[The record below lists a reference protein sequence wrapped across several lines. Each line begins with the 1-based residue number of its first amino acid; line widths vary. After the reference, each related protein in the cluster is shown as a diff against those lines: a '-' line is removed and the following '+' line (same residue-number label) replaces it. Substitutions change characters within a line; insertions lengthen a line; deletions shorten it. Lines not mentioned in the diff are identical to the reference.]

1 MKNILYVS
9 TGIIHPSITLI
20 RKVKNMIEST
30 GQVALTRAHSVE
42 GLKKLN
48 PASYDAVVLFFHRQK
63 ISGEALNTLTNF
75 VEQGG
80 GCLAIHAA
88 SASFKKEPGYE
99 KFLGGKFI
107 SHDVIQKFT
116 VTPDTSSPLFGDVPP
131 FNVNDELYIH
141 RYSQEVTV
149 HAVADNNG
157 TPEPVIWTKTRGKGR
172 ICYFSL
178 GHTSKSA
185 DHPAFKEIIRRGI
198 TWVIQ

>member
-1 MKNILYVS
+1 MKNILYVA
-9 TGIIHPSITLI
+9 TGIIHPSIPLI
-20 RKVKNMIEST
+20 RKVKTMIELN
-30 GQVALTRAHSVE
+30 GQGNITRAHSVE
-42 GLKKLN
+42 GLKKLQTG
-48 PASYDAVVLFFHRQK
+48 SYDAVVLFFHRQK
-63 ISGEALNTLTNF
+63 ISGEALDALTNF
-75 VEQGG
+75 VEHGG

-107 SHDVIQKFT
+107 SHDVVQNFT
-116 VTPDTSSPLFGDVPP
+116 VTPDTSSFLFGDVPP
-131 FNVNDELYIH
+131 FNVKDELYIH

-157 TPEPVIWTKTRGKGR
+157 TSEPVIWTKKQGSGR

-185 DHPAFKEIIRRGI
+185 DHPVFKEIIRRGI
-198 TWVIQ
+198 T